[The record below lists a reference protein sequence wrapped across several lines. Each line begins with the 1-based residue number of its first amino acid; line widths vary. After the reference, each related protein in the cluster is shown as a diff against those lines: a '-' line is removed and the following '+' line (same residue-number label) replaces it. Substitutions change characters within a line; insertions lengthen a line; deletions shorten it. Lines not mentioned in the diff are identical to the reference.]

1 MEISLELVKF
11 CYVWASN
18 LLPRELESH
27 ALYSQ
32 PRMLLGLFLK
42 KNQQDLYKSLHYVH
56 YSQSNSTNENL
67 LKLESKTVWHADH
80 LFKAWH
86 AFFFQ
91 YAQPL
96 LLLMNKQVP

>member
-1 MEISLELVKF
+1 MGFEPATSGIGISRPVLSVTNAFRTFPE
-11 CYVWASN
+11 
-18 LLPRELESH
+18 
-27 ALYSQ
+27 
-32 PRMLLGLFLK
+32 

-86 AFFFQ
+86 ALFFQ
-91 YAQPL
+91 YAQSL